1 MGTAQRLRRTATPGR
16 TVPMGSAP
24 STPVSASTGAH
35 QVAPGRWRSA
45 PGLALL
51 RTADGWA
58 LCDGHDRALYEA
70 EGADARRSCLTRA
83 LELGAVCLRSG
94 EKNVPSAR

>member
-1 MGTAQRLRRTATPGR
+1 MGL
-16 TVPMGSAP
+16 
-24 STPVSASTGAH
+24 
-35 QVAPGRWRSA
+35 GRWRSA
-45 PGLALL
+45 PGLGLL
-51 RTADGWA
+51 RTVDGWA
-58 LCDGHDRALYEA
+58 LCDEHDRALYEA